1 MYIISAETRKFIKEH
16 INEDVRQLALKAQR
30 YPSVDMNEAVTQISG
45 HQIAEK
51 KIPSWADKED
61 IIYPK
66 HLSMEQ
72 CSSEQ
77 TAIYKSNLVRGNT
90 FADITA
96 GFGVDCSFISRKFK
110 KAYYVE
116 RQEYLCKIAEHN
128 FKTLGLEHI
137 EIHNTDGIEFLKSM
151 EKVDCLFLD
160 PARRNANGAK
170 TVLISECEPDV
181 ISLEEL
187 LVEKGETVMIKLSPM
202 LDIFSTIRDLKFIN
216 SIHIISVNN
225 ECKELILILKSIG
238 NQYNIKE
245 KNITISCEQVV
256 NNSQSQH
263 LEFTIEEEKNAICS
277 LTNKVGEYLYEPGAA
292 ILKAGAYKI
301 LSERYK
307 VDKLHPNSHLYTSE
321 NITDFPGRR
330 FKVTG
335 VSTFSK
341 KELKG
346 LLKDVDKAN
355 LTVRN
360 FPSTVAEL
368 RKKLKLKEG
377 GEIYLF
383 ATTLNSGE
391 KILIKCLKA

>member
-61 IIYPK
+61 IIYPR

-77 TAIYKSNLVRGNT
+77 TAIYKSNLVNGNT

-341 KELKG
+341 KELKE

>member
-225 ECKELILILKSIG
+225 ECKELILILKKVG
-238 NQYNIKE
+238 NQCNIKE

-341 KELKG
+341 KELKE

>member
-1 MYIISAETRKFIKEH
+1 MYIISAETRNFIKEH

-30 YPSVDMNEAVTQISG
+30 YPLVDMNEAVTQISG

-96 GFGVDCSFISRKFK
+96 GFGVDCSFISRNFK

-216 SIHIISVNN
+216 SIHIVSVNN
-225 ECKELILILKSIG
+225 ECKELILILKKIG
-238 NQYNIKE
+238 N
-245 KNITISCEQVV
+245 
-256 NNSQSQH
+256 
-263 LEFTIEEEKNAICS
+263 
-277 LTNKVGEYLYEPGAA
+277 
-292 ILKAGAYKI
+292 
-301 LSERYK
+301 
-307 VDKLHPNSHLYTSE
+307 
-321 NITDFPGRR
+321 
-330 FKVTG
+330 
-335 VSTFSK
+335 
-341 KELKG
+341 
-346 LLKDVDKAN
+346 
-355 LTVRN
+355 
-360 FPSTVAEL
+360 
-368 RKKLKLKEG
+368 
-377 GEIYLF
+377 
-383 ATTLNSGE
+383 
-391 KILIKCLKA
+391 

>member
-61 IIYPK
+61 IIYPR

-77 TAIYKSNLVRGNT
+77 TAIYKSNLVSGNT

-225 ECKELILILKSIG
+225 ECKELILILKKIG
-238 NQYNIKE
+238 NQCNIKE

-341 KELKG
+341 KELKE

-391 KILIKCLKA
+391 KILIKCIKA